1 MKTGYKVLT
10 ALLAASVLLWAVTTL
25 LTPSMDRWGATDAEV
40 RAHFPGDELVPS
52 PARFMNRAISI
63 AATPEQIYPWLLQ
76 LGAGKGGL
84 YSYTTVEKLIGCPL
98 QNAERIEPSWQH
110 LQVGD
115 LVKMC
120 PSEPAPPP
128 YIVAQ
133 LIPNRALV
141 MGHREHD
148 RWVDLWQFVLVPQPE
163 GGTRLIL
170 RTRTMMV
177 GGMWDVIRPFVFVM
191 ERGLLRGVKERAERL
206 ASGRSGEHAH
216 LRSVHTDPSV
226 ANVGA

>member
-1 MKTGYKVLT
+1 MKTGYKVLV
-10 ALLAASVLLWAVTTL
+10 AVVAVPGALWAVTKL

-40 RAHFPGDELVPS
+40 RAHCAGDELVPS
-52 PARFMNRAISI
+52 PARFFNRAVSI
-63 AATPEQIYPWLLQ
+63 RATPEQIYPWLLQ
-76 LGAGKGGL
+76 LGAEKGGL

-98 QNAERIEPSWQH
+98 QNAERIEPSWQQ

-148 RWVDLWQFVLVPQPE
+148 RWVDLWQFILVPQAE

-177 GGMWDVIRPFVFVM
+177 GGMWDVIRPGVFVM
-191 ERGLLRGVKERAERL
+191 ERGLLLGVKERAERL
-206 ASGRSGEHAH
+206 AAQSQ
-216 LRSVHTDPSV
+216 PQ
-226 ANVGA
+226 